1 MGRAYRRR
9 HESLDDAAHVAS
21 CRAHLQKKQF
31 TPTEQLQ
38 ERVQIIRTQFLSRLA
53 TVDWERLVFLDESGF
68 NISMTPA
75 RGWGPRGARVGDS
88 KPTNWGKNLSVIGA
102 IRVDR
107 VHCHQTLEGAVN
119 GPRFLEFIQKRLCP
133 ILQVGDVVI
142 MDNHRAHHI
151 PPVREAIEAEGAE
164 LLFLPP
170 YSPDLNPIELC
181 WSFIKNVVRRCKERS
196 EDNLKRAIRSA
207 FLRVRTR
214 MLANWF
220 AHCVPAQCE

>member
-1 MGRAYRRR
+1 M
-9 HESLDDAAHVAS
+9 E
-21 CRAHLQKKQF
+21 KKQF
-31 TPTEQLQ
+31 TPSEQLK
-38 ERVQIIRTQFLSRLA
+38 ERVQAQRLEFLRRIG
-53 TVDWERLVFLDESGF
+53 TIDWNRLVFLDESGF
-68 NISMTPA
+68 NLSMTPS
-75 RGWGPRGARVGDS
+75 RGWGPRGARVNDC
-88 KPTNWGKNLSVIGA
+88 KPANWGENLSVIGA

-119 GPRFLEFIQKRLCP
+119 GTRFVQFVEKRLCP
-133 ILQVGDVVI
+133 ILQLGDVVI
-142 MDNHRAHHI
+142 MDNLRAHHI
-151 PPVREAIEAEGAE
+151 PAVRQAIEAEGAE

-181 WSFIKNVVRRCKERS
+181 WSFIKNVVRRRKERT
-196 EDNLKRAIRSA
+196 EERLKRAIRSA